1 MKKQSG
7 FTLMEMMV
15 VLVIIGILATALG
28 SKISDIIGRT
38 KAQAAKS
45 RLDLISAAIESYRT
59 AEGEYPTDYL
69 PTGLAANT
77 TNNRSEALFLA
88 LFNKEYTGKRPSEAW
103 LVNTDGDEA
112 TRNLTTLGNR
122 DLFEIGDDWGN
133 PIVYFDSLHYGDNR
147 VTTVMRDI
155 EHGDE
160 DEVMPH
166 RNPVTDS
173 YSAPNSFQLVSAGLD
188 GEFGTDDD
196 IYSFK

>member
-69 PTGLAANT
+69 PTGLAENT
-77 TNNRSEALFLA
+77 TNNRSEALFIA

-147 VTTVMRDI
+147 VTTVMRDN
-155 EHGDE
+155 EHGNE

-166 RNPVTDS
+166 RNPKTDS
-173 YSAPNSFQLVSAGLD
+173 YSAPNSFQLVSAGPD